1 MMNAI
6 FSGVQSEAATNRSPS
21 FSRSSSS
28 VTTTISPLAKALIAA
43 SILLWVSDTRLP
55 RMTASGGA

>member
-6 FSGVQSEAATNRSPS
+6 FSGVHIVAATNRSPS

-28 VTTTISPLAKALIAA
+28 DTTTISPRAKASTAAVTLALISAA
-43 SILLWVSDTRLP
+43 SL
-55 RMTASGGA
+55 

>member
-6 FSGVQSEAATNRSPS
+6 FSGEHSEAATKRSPS

-28 VTTTISPLAKALIAA
+28 VTTTISPRAKAAIA
-43 SILLWVSDTRLP
+43 VSTR
-55 RMTASGGA
+55 